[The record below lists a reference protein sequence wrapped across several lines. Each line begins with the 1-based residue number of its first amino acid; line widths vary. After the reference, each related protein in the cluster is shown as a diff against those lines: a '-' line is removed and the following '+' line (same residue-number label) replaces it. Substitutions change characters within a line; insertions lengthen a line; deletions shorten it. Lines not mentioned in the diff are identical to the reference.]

1 LYMILIPGLLL
12 YLVRGMGVAKV
23 ISLEDIRRYGGM
35 HAVLVDGE
43 IVAAS
48 ENPAEAYRAAVEKHP
63 SKKVI
68 VTYIPTEESL
78 IL

>member
-1 LYMILIPGLLL
+1 MDG
-12 YLVRGMGVAKV
+12 AK
-23 ISLEDIRRYGGM
+23 IITLEDIRRYGGR

-48 ENPAEAYRAAVEKHP
+48 ENPAEAYRAAVEKYP
-63 SKKVI
+63 GRKV
-68 VTYIPTEESL
+68 VLTYIPTEESL

>member
-1 LYMILIPGLLL
+1 
-12 YLVRGMGVAKV
+12 MGEAKV
-23 ISLEDIRRYGGM
+23 ITLQDIRRYGGN

-48 ENPAEAYRAAVEKHP
+48 ENPAEAYRAAVAKYP
-63 SKKVI
+63 GKKVV

>member
-1 LYMILIPGLLL
+1 
-12 YLVRGMGVAKV
+12 MGEAKV

-48 ENPAEAYRAAVEKHP
+48 ENPAEAYRAAVEKYP
-63 SKKVI
+63 GRKV
-68 VTYIPTEESL
+68 VVAYIPTEESL

>member
-1 LYMILIPGLLL
+1 
-12 YLVRGMGVAKV
+12 MGEAKV
-23 ISLEDIRRYGGM
+23 LSLEDIRRYSGM

-48 ENPAEAYRAAVEKHP
+48 ENPAEAYRAAVEKHLG
-63 SKKVI
+63 KKVI
-68 VTYIPTEESL
+68 LTYIPTEESL

>member
-1 LYMILIPGLLL
+1 
-12 YLVRGMGVAKV
+12 
-23 ISLEDIRRYGGM
+23 M

-48 ENPAEAYRAAVEKHP
+48 ENPAEAYRAAVEKHLG
-63 SKKVI
+63 KKVI

>member
-1 LYMILIPGLLL
+1 
-12 YLVRGMGVAKV
+12 MGEVKV
-23 ISLEDIRRYGGM
+23 ISLEDIRRYGGK

-48 ENPAEAYRAAVEKHP
+48 ENPAEAYREALKKYP
-63 SKKVI
+63 GKKVI
-68 VTYIPTEESL
+68 LTYIPTEESL

>member
-1 LYMILIPGLLL
+1 MDGA
-12 YLVRGMGVAKV
+12 RV
-23 ISLEDIRRYGGM
+23 ISLEDIRRYGGK

-48 ENPAEAYRAAVEKHP
+48 ENPAEAYRWAVKRYP
-63 SKKVI
+63 GKKVV

>member
-1 LYMILIPGLLL
+1 
-12 YLVRGMGVAKV
+12 MGEARV

-48 ENPAEAYRAAVEKHP
+48 EVLLRL
-63 SKKVI
+63 
-68 VTYIPTEESL
+68 TERLSRGIQAGRSL
-78 IL
+78 

>member
-1 LYMILIPGLLL
+1 
-12 YLVRGMGVAKV
+12 MGEAKV
-23 ISLEDIRRYGGM
+23 LSLEDIRRYSGM

-48 ENPAEAYRAAVEKHP
+48 ENPAEAYRAAVEKHLG
-63 SKKVI
+63 KKVI

>member
-1 LYMILIPGLLL
+1 MM
-12 YLVRGMGVAKV
+12 GMGEAKIITLKD
-23 ISLEDIRRYGGM
+23 ISRYGGK

-48 ENPAEAYRAAVEKHP
+48 ENPAEAYREAL
-63 SKKVI
+63 KKYPGRKVV

>member
-1 LYMILIPGLLL
+1 
-12 YLVRGMGVAKV
+12 MGEAKV
-23 ISLEDIRRYGGM
+23 LSLEDIRRYGGM

-63 SKKVI
+63 GKKVV